1 MEYEGLILEK
11 KESIA
16 ILTLNRPHRLNALT
30 AEMSNELLPKIFKEI
45 QDDDTVRLLII
56 TGKGKG
62 FCTGADVVL
71 FNEAAEAGKLQE
83 TLEPRA
89 QTIGG
94 AFVLSLYNLE
104 KPVIAAV
111 NGVAA
116 GGGVSIALL
125 SDIRIVSERALFN
138 LAFVKRGLIPD
149 CGCTFLM
156 PRLIG
161 TARCFEYMYTGDTI
175 DAVEAERIGLVNKV
189 VPHEKLLDETIA
201 LASSIVAGPPL
212 ALAQIKRAVHFGLL
226 NNLEQQ
232 LYFETYAQ
240 KNLFGSEDFREGL
253 DSFHNRRDPHFKGR

>member
-11 KESIA
+11 KKSIA

-94 AFVLSLYNLE
+94 RLSSASITLRNLSSLRSTASQ
-104 KPVIAAV
+104 PAV
-111 NGVAA
+111 GF
-116 GGGVSIALL
+116 LL
-125 SDIRIVSERALFN
+125 PCLPISEL
-138 LAFVKRGLIPD
+138 
-149 CGCTFLM
+149 
-156 PRLIG
+156 PR
-161 TARCFEYMYTGDTI
+161 
-175 DAVEAERIGLVNKV
+175 
-189 VPHEKLLDETIA
+189 
-201 LASSIVAGPPL
+201 
-212 ALAQIKRAVHFGLL
+212 
-226 NNLEQQ
+226 
-232 LYFETYAQ
+232 
-240 KNLFGSEDFREGL
+240 
-253 DSFHNRRDPHFKGR
+253 KGRFSTSPS